1 MEQGFR
7 GNCDSQGKLGMCPSL
22 AEPDSSVFSKSSVSS
37 HKPQIAKSL
46 WYTDG
51 MMRKATAF
59 QDGANKTAPP
69 YETLAVNK
77 YFVTVPVKQL
87 QRNSFHKSL
96 SQNKQ
101 LFRLFLH
108 RFQLTHQAIQLA
120 GNCPR
125 VPILLN
131 PILGQPTHTIPY
143 AIQYRCKRCLFLQRC
158 FQSQQQFCWWVCPEK
173 SPLHV

>member
-7 GNCDSQGKLGMCPSL
+7 GNCDFQGKLGMCPSL

-51 MMRKATAF
+51 MVRKATAF

-69 YETLAVNK
+69 CETLAVNK
-77 YFVTVPVKQL
+77 YFVTVPVEQL
-87 QRNSFHKSL
+87 QWNSSHKSL

-101 LFRLFLH
+101 LFRLFFH

-131 PILGQPTHTIPY
+131 PILGQPTHPIPH
-143 AIQYRCKRCLFLQRC
+143 AI
-158 FQSQQQFCWWVCPEK
+158 
-173 SPLHV
+173 